1 MIKKLS
7 IIITPLLLLSC
18 GMSNQDKDEI
28 ATITCNIIAESKNI
42 DAAFRIQ
49 EVNKAREILGE
60 ERFLGKDTI
69 IKEAFFYDLCKELVL
84 NDSRFPELLDLKR
97 KEFEDLQDSITKNEL
112 KILERAL
119 VIIDSIEKNKLDE
132 LEKRRLEQK
141 QKIEIIKQEKIT
153 SKNEWRKSVLELL
166 KNYSPSRVTNLK
178 YSLGNEN
185 LTFDYPCS
193 DIRGLGRR
201 FVIKMNNGLEDIVL
215 EDNSGFCLSN
225 NEIINGDLWTRD
237 HIESFNKVSQN
248 PKSLIQSISHEFYG
262 VFAVNGMQY
271 DRRLDSKIYFPQ
283 NYKHLKQFER
293 LENPI
298 VYQLKF

>member
-1 MIKKLS
+1 MRNLILTV
-7 IIITPLLLLSC
+7 IPVILLSC
-18 GMSNQDKDEI
+18 GISDKERMEI
-28 ATITCNIIAESKNI
+28 ATITCNILSESKNI
-42 DAAFRIQ
+42 DAVLRIQ
-49 EVNKAREILGE
+49 EVNKARELLGE
-60 ERFLGKDTI
+60 ERFLEKDTL

-112 KILERAL
+112 KILEGAL

-153 SKNEWRKSVLELL
+153 SKNEWKKSVLELL

-193 DIRGLGRR
+193 DIKGLGRR

-215 EDNSGFCLSN
+215 EDNSGFCFSN
-225 NEIINGDLWTRD
+225 NEIINGDLWKNE
-237 HIESFNKVSQN
+237 HINAFDKVSQN
-248 PKSLIQSISHEFYG
+248 PKSLILSISLEFYG
-262 VFAVNGMQY
+262 VFEVNGVQY
-271 DRRLDSKIYFPQ
+271 DKNLDSKVYFPQ
-283 NYKHLKQFER
+283 NYKHLNQFER
-293 LENPI
+293 LETPI